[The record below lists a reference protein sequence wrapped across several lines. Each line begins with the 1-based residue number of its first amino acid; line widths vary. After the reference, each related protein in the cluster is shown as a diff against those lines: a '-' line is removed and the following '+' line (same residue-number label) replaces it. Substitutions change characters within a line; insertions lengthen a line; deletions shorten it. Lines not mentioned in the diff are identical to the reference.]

1 MWFNFPFMPSVFLAK
16 ALNCTSWKC
25 RNCQTQFVILHIWRG
40 DVLKSPWI
48 ICNLPKSHSKSVFDL
63 YGECWSMPCT
73 QIVSLALTI
82 SLFYVHSSLTSLHF
96 IAQLII
102 KHTPIHSHASVH
114 AHHTH
119 THAYT
124 HILSSVWWGVW
135 TAPTDCASLP
145 LCSGVPVVPSPIAVN
160 ATIWCATWTS

>member
-1 MWFNFPFMPSVFLAK
+1 MLPSSNSRCL
-16 ALNCTSWKC
+16 
-25 RNCQTQFVILHIWRG
+25 
-40 DVLKSPWI
+40 
-48 ICNLPKSHSKSVFDL
+48 FDL
-63 YGECWSMPCT
+63 YGTFLRLCMYLVPRDGQSGLSAFFGSILHT
-73 QIVSLALTI
+73 VI
-82 SLFYVHSSLTSLHF
+82 SSSLHF
-96 IAQLII
+96 IDQLII
-102 KHTPIHSHASVH
+102 KHTPIPSRACTPHTHA
-114 AHHTH
+114 H